1 MKRGNTAAAGN
12 YIGPLGELLVDTGL
26 QTVRV
31 QDGVTAGGMS
41 TLATNVQIQT
51 LSAAIANISAN
62 TSGLYSNANVA
73 SYLTASNIITGINAN
88 VTAANLQIT
97 NLWSNAGVQADAIAG
112 ANAAIITANT
122 ALKGYV
128 DTQLSTL
135 TNGASTAL
143 DTLLEIG
150 TALGNNANFSATMV
164 TWLGNVTANITAA
177 NTAIDTLQANLG
189 GYYNWANANVTGL
202 YGIITAANT
211 AWQSNAGIQADA
223 IVSLTANAGVQAD
236 AITSLQAN
244 ITAANL
250 AIAAASGTYS
260 NTNVAAYLSASTTSN
275 VGAGNLT
282 VVNNFSTNVISANS
296 FTYANGASILA
307 GIGGTYTNSNVAAYL
322 PTYTGNIAGNI
333 VKNGYT
339 WTFGTDGTTTF
350 PAGGTVTEGGGL
362 TGAIR
367 LTPAGGANANQA
379 LLIYPTAAGDGDHIH
394 LTAGGGSTE
403 LYLGNDLHYVKL
415 VDGGN
420 VEIRAT
426 TANLSAQAA
435 WTFDTTGN
443 IDTIQ
448 ALGIKVP
455 NGVPSSIG
463 TTSNDSQFWDAN
475 YGSNLA
481 TTGGSGTGL
490 TVNVSD
496 GGSGYA
502 SVSINTPGTGYTNGD
517 SITVTNGPFNG
528 APIASSV
535 TFTIFI
541 GGRNTWQFGT
551 NGNLTLPETGYLKV
565 GSGIVAG
572 FASSPAPVISGFSS
586 ISAENFRFQG
596 NGVNI
601 LSTVTGTYSNT
612 NVEAYIGANIG
623 TLYSNAATQATS
635 INAITANIGSF
646 YTYANLNYGTSSYA
660 NANVIANLQ
669 NFVTSISTSANIT
682 TTANVIAPRYLF
694 ANGVN
699 ILSTITAVANLS
711 NLTGNISWT
720 AVGATPP
727 TFTTAS
733 NGTKIVLWPSI
744 SSTMVDYAIGIEGGN
759 TWFSIP
765 QAANNFGYKWY
776 AGNTAIATLLG
787 NGTLTTGNITTT
799 GNVSATN
806 FVGNGAGLTNV
817 TVSAAGNIVGT
828 SSNVTLVA
836 GNYSYTFDN
845 TGNVTLPANVFVGVT
860 NTFLPNTVAS
870 FSANVNYYSQ
880 VTLQNKNSGN
890 DATADYIVTANNGS
904 DTVNFLDLGIIN
916 SGYDNTTPSNSL
928 GNIVFAADSYIYAQ
942 GNTSNANQSGGNL
955 AIGTTTTGKTIKFFT
970 GGTTSSAIAMTVANT
985 GVTVGGNITATG
997 TLSGSGSGLTGVA
1010 LKTTGSWTVTT
1021 GTNTYSFTVPASGT
1035 YQLWVDCNIPNG
1047 ILVWNATATVS
1058 NTNVPVVGAQ
1068 YAWVYNGGGSP
1079 IDFVSIPDQF
1089 TGTGN
1094 TIVRSN
1100 VAPSATTNRFDFGL
1114 NNTSGGNVTVRYGWV
1129 AIS

>member
-1 MKRGNTAAAGN
+1 V
-12 YIGPLGELLVDTGL
+12 P
-26 QTVRV
+26 
-31 QDGVTAGGMS
+31 
-41 TLATNVQIQT
+41 
-51 LSAAIANISAN
+51 
-62 TSGLYSNANVA
+62 
-73 SYLTASNIITGINAN
+73 
-88 VTAANLQIT
+88 
-97 NLWSNAGVQADAIAG
+97 
-112 ANAAIITANT
+112 
-122 ALKGYV
+122 
-128 DTQLSTL
+128 
-135 TNGASTAL
+135 
-143 DTLLEIG
+143 
-150 TALGNNANFSATMV
+150 
-164 TWLGNVTANITAA
+164 
-177 NTAIDTLQANLG
+177 
-189 GYYNWANANVTGL
+189 
-202 YGIITAANT
+202 
-211 AWQSNAGIQADA
+211 
-223 IVSLTANAGVQAD
+223 
-236 AITSLQAN
+236 
-244 ITAANL
+244 
-250 AIAAASGTYS
+250 
-260 NTNVAAYLSASTTSN
+260 TNVAVINSTTGSWE
-275 VGAGNLT
+275 
-282 VVNNFSTNVISANS
+282 VN
-296 FTYANGASILA
+296 
-307 GIGGTYTNSNVAAYL
+307 
-322 PTYTGNIAGNI
+322 P
-333 VKNGYT
+333 
-339 WTFGTDGTTTF
+339 
-350 PAGGTVTEGGGL
+350 
-362 TGAIR
+362 R
-367 LTPAGGANANQA
+367 
-379 LLIYPTAAGDGDHIH
+379 
-394 LTAGGGSTE
+394 
-403 LYLGNDLHYVKL
+403 
-415 VDGGN
+415 
-420 VEIRAT
+420 
-426 TANLSAQAA
+426 
-435 WTFDTTGN
+435 
-443 IDTIQ
+443 
-448 ALGIKVP
+448 
-455 NGVPSSIG
+455 
-463 TTSNDSQFWDAN
+463 
-475 YGSNLA
+475 SNLA

-490 TVNVSD
+490 TVDVTET
-496 GGSGYA
+496 GGYA
-502 SVSINTPGTGYTNGD
+502 STIAIATAGTGYTNGD
-517 SITVTNGPFNG
+517 VITVTSGTSD
-528 APIASSV
+528 A
-535 TFTIFI
+535 TFIIVI
-541 GGRNTWQFGT
+541 GGRNSWQFGT

-586 ISAENFRFQG
+586 ISAENFKFQG

-682 TTANVIAPRYLF
+682 TTANVI
-694 ANGVN
+694 
-699 ILSTITAVANLS
+699 
-711 NLTGNISWT
+711 
-720 AVGATPP
+720 
-727 TFTTAS
+727 
-733 NGTKIVLWPSI
+733 
-744 SSTMVDYAIGIEGGN
+744 
-759 TWFSIP
+759 
-765 QAANNFGYKWY
+765 
-776 AGNTAIATLLG
+776 
-787 NGTLTTGNITTT
+787 
-799 GNVSATN
+799 ATN

-1047 ILVWNATATVS
+1047 ILVWNAMATVS

-1068 YAWVYNGGGSP
+1068 YAWVYNGGGTP
-1079 IDFVSIPDQF
+1079 IDFVSIPNQF
-1089 TGTGN
+1089 TGTAN

-1100 VAPSATTNRFDFGL
+1100 TAPSATTNRFDFGL
-1114 NNTSGGNVTVRYGWV
+1114 NNTSGGNVTVRYGWI